1 MLKERNE
8 KNKFKI
14 KTRKKRLE
22 ITLVSQSNSWLMSW
36 DWDNLIKIK
45 TIMNMDPQQT
55 QCSMMK

>member
-1 MLKERNE
+1 MLKERSE